1 MAFGLN
7 RDFRSY
13 CVGSQCCADFGG
25 FTSKHGTH
33 RSTRHE
39 HFDAPT
45 SHNFCI
51 VASDKQETMGF
62 WSQNHFTLIPRS
74 HESMNAGRPTQRE

>member
-13 CVGSQCCADFGG
+13 CVESQCCADLG
-25 FTSKHGTH
+25 FH
-33 RSTRHE
+33 HE

-51 VASDKQETMGF
+51 VRKPEA
-62 WSQNHFTLIPRS
+62 IPAANWWGNRL
-74 HESMNAGRPTQRE
+74 NW